1 MGPTNQEIWA
11 SVLTEV
17 AGNIKPELVGK
28 WLAELELTA
37 LEENRICLLAPSELH
52 ASVIE
57 DHYRQHLQKAFQQIL
72 DCSADLEIS
81 YGETSGAAQ
90 PVKKSASQGTSETD
104 PYNPAFTLET
114 FVEGKPSRLALA
126 ACRAIVDRPGD
137 LYNPLFLHGSSG
149 TGKTHLMQALCRKLA
164 QKLSVLYITADE
176 LSSRLAEEAK
186 TPGLLRNQLRVA
198 EVLAVEDVQYLQGRE
213 NSQEELFHAFNAIY
227 NNRGQ
232 LLFSADMPPG
242 QLQELPERLI
252 SRFTWGLQVE
262 IEPPL
267 FENRMEILASKAQAR
282 KIQISDDDLLQM
294 ASARVSSVR
303 ELEGML
309 ARLHADSAARG
320 ITGNKGTSTQPSSPE
335 DIKAL
340 ISTSRK
346 ASNLSSPSSER
357 IQQIVAAAHGFR
369 PSDLLGQSRTRSLA
383 FARHLAIY
391 LTREL
396 TSLSI
401 QEIGGH
407 FGGRDHS
414 TINYAIK
421 KMTDSLYADAKLRV
435 SVDMLRKQIAGV
447 KRG

>member
-1 MGPTNQEIWA
+1 MGPTNQEVLA
-11 SVLTEV
+11 SVLAEV
-17 AGNIKPELVGK
+17 ARNIKPELVGK
-28 WLAELELTA
+28 WLAELELIA
-37 LEENRICLLAPSELH
+37 FEENRICLLAPSQLH

-57 DHYRQHLQKAFQQIL
+57 DHYRQPLQKAFQQIL
-72 DCSADLEIS
+72 GCSADLEIS
-81 YGETSGAAQ
+81 SGETADKLLPPTTSAG
-90 PVKKSASQGTSETD
+90 KKESEAN

-126 ACRAIVDRPGD
+126 ACRAIIDRPGD

-186 TPGLLRNQLRVA
+186 TPGLLRNLLRVVD
-198 EVLAVEDVQYLQGRE
+198 VLAVEDVQYLQGRE

-232 LLFSADMPPG
+232 LLFSADVPPG
-242 QLQELPERLI
+242 QLRELPERLI

-267 FENRMEILASKAQAR
+267 FENRMEILASKALAR
-282 KIQISDDDLLQM
+282 KIQISDEDLLQM

-320 ITGNKGTSTQPSSPE
+320 ITSSEKSSTQPSSPK

-346 ASNLSSPSSER
+346 ASDHSSPSSER
-357 IQQIVAAAHGFR
+357 IQQIVATAHGFR

-391 LTREL
+391 LTHEL
-396 TSLSI
+396 TNLSI

-421 KMTDSLYADAKLRV
+421 KMTDYLDADVKLRT
-435 SVDMLRKQIAGV
+435 SVDMLRKQIVGV